1 VNHPNLPVLT
11 VILPVFNGR
20 ERAPRTREL
29 LLRAL
34 RALDEPFEVLVV
46 DDGSRDGTAQAV
58 AQLCRDDPEVRVVA
72 LQPNRGKGY
81 AVREGMRQARGEV
94 IVFTDFDL
102 PYDPSGIRAF
112 MTAIRAGSDLAI
124 GSRRLHASRYI
135 VGPRH
140 FNSLWLRHAISG
152 VFNWLVRTLTGVKIH
167 DTQCGIK
174 AFHQKAARVLFP
186 QVTTD
191 RFCFDVELLARAKQL
206 GLSVAELPVT
216 YDYDGD
222 APSTVRLVRD
232 SLHMFADL
240 MRIRAKLRRPPPG
253 IGNDD
258 QLRGVSERTSTS

>member
-1 VNHPNLPVLT
+1 
-11 VILPVFNGR
+11 
-20 ERAPRTREL
+20 
-29 LLRAL
+29 
-34 RALDEPFEVLVV
+34 
-46 DDGSRDGTAQAV
+46 
-58 AQLCRDDPEVRVVA
+58 
-72 LQPNRGKGY
+72 
-81 AVREGMRQARGEV
+81 V

-102 PYDPSGIRAF
+102 PYDPRGIRDF
-112 MTAIRAGSDLAI
+112 MAAIRAGSDLAI

-152 VFNWLVRTLTGVKIH
+152 VFNWLVRTLTGVKIQ
-167 DTQCGIK
+167 DTQCGLK
-174 AFHQKAARVLFP
+174 AFHQRAAHVLFP

-206 GLSVAELPVT
+206 GLSMTQLPVT

-240 MRIRAKLRRPPPG
+240 MRIRSRLRRHPTPPVEDEKLRSA
-253 IGNDD
+253 
-258 QLRGVSERTSTS
+258 SERTSTS